1 MINIAKISMSVYFE
15 CKMIRNINA
24 LQVSNGKSLV
34 MVNNVEETSYSTFNK
49 SYIYLQFGKFT

>member
-34 MVNNVEETSYSTFNK
+34 MVNLKCRGNFLLN
-49 SYIYLQFGKFT
+49 I